1 MPDMAE
7 LACATAQ
14 CRYGLLRVTASRQG
28 LRALA
33 FAAEADSARQ
43 APANGAQDE
52 LRDQPPWGNWVQA
65 VLDWIEK
72 PQTDLDAP
80 LDMQGTPFQQQ
91 VWTALRAIELGRT
104 ATYAEI
110 AVRIGRPKAAVAVGS
125 ACARNPLALVV
136 PCHRVVNSQGGL
148 TGYRWGLKRK
158 AAILQYE
165 REQAGLDPASLFQ

>member
-1 MPDMAE
+1 MTDMTE

-33 FAAEADSARQ
+33 FAAEAD
-43 APANGAQDE
+43 GAQGE

-80 LDMQGTPFQQQ
+80 LDMQGTPFQRQ
-91 VWTALRAIELGRT
+91 VWTALREIELGRT

-110 AVRIGRPKAAVAVGS
+110 AARIGRPKAAVAVGS

-148 TGYRWGLKRK
+148 TGYRWGLDRK

-165 REQAGLDPASLFQ
+165 REQAGLEPASLFQ

>member
-1 MPDMAE
+1 MSD

-14 CRYGLLRVTASRQG
+14 CRYGLLRLTASGQG

-33 FAAEADSARQ
+33 FDAEGASARPVP
-43 APANGAQDE
+43 AANGTEGD
-52 LRDQPPWGNWVQA
+52 RHGQPPLGIWTQA
-65 VLDWIEK
+65 VLNWIDA
-72 PQTDLDAP
+72 PQIDLDAP
-80 LDMQGTPFQQQ
+80 LDMQGTPFQRQ
-91 VWTALRAIELGRT
+91 VWAALREIELGRT

-110 AVRIGRPKAAVAVGS
+110 AARIGRPKAAVAVGA

-165 REQAGLDPASLFQ
+165 RAQAGLGPASLFP